1 MYHSKTKE
9 IMIRIIMNEIMISI
23 RQEKRRVPCG
33 NGAPKKGRNERVLS
47 KVADDDDVSN
57 KNSRW

>member
-23 RQEKRRVPCG
+23 RQEKRRVPSFVV
-33 NGAPKKGRNERVLS
+33 APQKDRS
-47 KVADDDDVSN
+47 
-57 KNSRW
+57 